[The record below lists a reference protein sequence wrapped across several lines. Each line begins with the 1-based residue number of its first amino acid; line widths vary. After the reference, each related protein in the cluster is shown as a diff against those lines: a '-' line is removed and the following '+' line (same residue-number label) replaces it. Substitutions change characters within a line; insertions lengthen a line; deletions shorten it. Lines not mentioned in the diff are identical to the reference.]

1 MTLYQCKILCD
12 GVEIATACPA
22 DSMTVAT
29 LNAMSL
35 EETLRDAVPM
45 LRLRNL
51 TIDDATPMGA
61 P

>member
-12 GVEIATACPA
+12 GVEIAKACPA
-22 DSMTVAT
+22 DSMTTAV
-29 LNAMSL
+29 LNALSL

-51 TIDDATPMGA
+51 TIDDATVLS
-61 P
+61 